1 LFHRRCVKCE
11 LSLGTDELMT
21 DQQRPVLSL
30 KEFKLFV
37 QRSVPPGSPLY
48 RVVLAEKDELP
59 VEAFLSKSEVWLE
72 LIDLLP
78 GLRGSIS
85 RTEA

>member
-1 LFHRRCVKCE
+1 MTGKGRR
-11 LSLGTDELMT
+11 
-21 DQQRPVLSL
+21 VLSL

-37 QRSVPPGSPLY
+37 RRSVPPESPLY
-48 RVVLAEKDELP
+48 RVVLVEKDELP
-59 VEAFLSKSEVWLE
+59 TESFLSKSEVWLE

>member
-1 LFHRRCVKCE
+1 
-11 LSLGTDELMT
+11 MT

-37 QRSVPPGSPLY
+37 QRRVPPGSPLY
-48 RVVLAEKDELP
+48 RVVLAERDELP
-59 VEAFLSKSEVWLE
+59 TESFLFKCEVWLE

-78 GLRGSIS
+78 ALHASVS
-85 RTEA
+85 N